1 MVFDP
6 PEHNSIEYLKKKMF
20 KSFALTSLI
29 GALVI
34 FTSFG
39 LYTVFE
45 EDEQLSHYAKAL
57 GPLAERLYEYSN
69 NNQMDINPFV
79 IAYYGKSV
87 LPERYKVIPAF
98 KLNEVYSHRFYAEDG
113 FFLYHGEF
121 TNKVG
126 DVIQYYIPVG
136 TRDVE
141 FGDNN
146 WQLIVLAALLFTTLL
161 CYLFWISI
169 QKVLHPIL
177 APVQQL
183 GLQLQLEKETTFFV
197 AKDASSE
204 LQHFAQ
210 RLNEYRLMKEALV
223 KKEMMFAKYTSHELR
238 TPVAVIL
245 GAVRLQA
252 MSDDPA
258 FQIKQRER
266 VLLAA
271 ENMQETVEV
280 MLNLVKKEHDV
291 DDAELERQTT
301 SDEFH
306 RIADFFAQK
315 LEKKGI
321 EMTVELDK
329 CNLPVVYCP
338 PVVLSMLLK
347 NLISNAIRSTVTG
360 TIKIEVDQHSVSVI
374 DSGQGLSLDNTGK
387 PTEHGLGLLIVEHL
401 CKRYGWQF
409 SLKNNDIHG
418 CTARL
423 EFTQKS

>member
-1 MVFDP
+1 MAV
-6 PEHNSIEYLKKKMF
+6 ETHHNNSIEYIKNRLF
-20 KSFALTSLI
+20 KSFALTSLA

-39 LYTVFE
+39 LYSVFE
-45 EDEQLSHYAKAL
+45 EDNQLIHYLQAL
-57 GPLAERLYEYSN
+57 GPLAERLYEYQEGE
-69 NNQMDINPFV
+69 QMDINPFV
-79 IAYYGKSV
+79 TAYYDKSV
-87 LPERYKVIPAF
+87 LPERYKVVPEF
-98 KLNEVYSHRFYAEDG
+98 KLNEVYSHQFYAEDG

-121 TNKVG
+121 TNKAG
-126 DVIQYYIPVG
+126 NLIQYYLPVG
-136 TRDVE
+136 TRDIE
-141 FGDNN
+141 FGDDQ
-146 WQLIVLAALLFTTLL
+146 WEGIVIAALLFTLIL
-161 CYLFWISI
+161 CYLCWVAI
-169 QKVLHPIL
+169 QKVVTRIVEPLQH
-177 APVQQL
+177 L
-183 GLQLQLEKETTFFV
+183 GLQLQTKEEIEFFV
-197 AKDASSE
+197 TEGSVSE

-245 GAVRLQA
+245 GAARLQA

-291 DDAELERQTT
+291 DDAELEHQTT